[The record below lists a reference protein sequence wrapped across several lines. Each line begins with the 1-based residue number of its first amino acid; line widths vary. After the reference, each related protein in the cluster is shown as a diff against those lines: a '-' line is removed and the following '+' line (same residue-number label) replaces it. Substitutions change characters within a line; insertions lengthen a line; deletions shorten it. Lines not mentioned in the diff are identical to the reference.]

1 MIYCSMAS
9 ILVHITPLCSLQRM
23 AVKASLGVP
32 FSAGTN
38 FRGGTTCNLS
48 NPDIIFLFLN
58 RRLTPFGV
66 RSLRR
71 VRFRNLEAN

>member
-32 FSAGTN
+32 FSADTN
-38 FRGGTTCNLS
+38 FRGGYNL
-48 NPDIIFLFLN
+48 
-58 RRLTPFGV
+58 
-66 RSLRR
+66 
-71 VRFRNLEAN
+71 